1 MTVVF
6 LRTLIVFIS
15 IIISMRVMG
24 KRQLGEL
31 ELSEFVVAVMISD
44 LASNPLQDIGI
55 PLLNGLIPILVLLCF
70 EIIISGVVLHN
81 MKWRVL
87 LCGRP
92 SMLIE
97 KGKIN
102 QIEMRKNRFTLD
114 ELTEELRSQSV
125 TDLSTVEYAVL
136 ETNGKLSVTLIPSER
151 PVTAGQLS
159 IPTEDLGYD
168 TIIINDGNLIPAN
181 LKRIGRDENW
191 LRKELSSR
199 KAHDIKDVY
208 IMIANNAGSIYFA
221 RNEDIKR

>member
-1 MTVVF
+1 LTVVF

-136 ETNGKLSVTLIPSER
+136 ETNGKLSITLIPSER

-159 IPTEDLGYD
+159 IPTKDLGYD

-221 RNEDIKR
+221 RSEDIKR